1 MDKITVVDHPLVQH
15 KLTLMRDKDQPTA
28 YFRQLLRETA
38 LLLAYEVTRDLP
50 LEIRRIETPIEP
62 MEAPVLAG
70 KKLCFVSVL
79 RAGNGLLEGMLDLLP
94 SARVGHVGLY
104 RDPETLEA
112 VEYYYKVPQDIGER
126 LVIVVDPMLATAN
139 SGIGAN
145 DWLSWSTRCSLRP
158 IQASPQSTVSS
169 RVAPARS
176 SSSACWRRPKESRP
190 SVRRTRMC
198 RCIRPRSTGN
208 STITVTFFRVLETPV
223 TASTAPAESRTRSQ

>member
-1 MDKITVVDHPLVQH
+1 MDSQITIVDHPLVQH
-15 KLTLMRDKDQPTA
+15 KLTLMRDKEQPTA

-50 LEIRRIETPIEP
+50 LETKRIETPIEV
-62 MEAPVLAG
+62 MDAPVLSG

-126 LVIVVDPMLATAN
+126 LVVVVDPMLATAN
-139 SGIGAN
+139 SGIAAVDRLKQGGARQLKFVCLLAAPEGVAAFTAAHPDVPLYTAALDRELN
-145 DWLSWSTRCSLRP
+145 DHGYILPGLGDAGDRIYGTR
-158 IQASPQSTVSS
+158 
-169 RVAPARS
+169 
-176 SSSACWRRPKESRP
+176 
-190 SVRRTRMC
+190 
-198 RCIRPRSTGN
+198 
-208 STITVTFFRVLETPV
+208 
-223 TASTAPAESRTRSQ
+223 

>member
-1 MDKITVVDHPLVQH
+1 MDSQITIVDHPLVQH
-15 KLTLMRDKDQPTA
+15 KLTLMRDKEQPTA

-50 LEIRRIETPIEP
+50 LETKRVETPIEV
-62 MEAPVLAG
+62 MDAPVLAG

-126 LVIVVDPMLATAN
+126 LVIVVDAMLATAN
-139 SGIGAN
+139 SGIAAVDRLKQGGARQLKFVCLLAAPEGVSAFTAAHPDVPLYTAALDRELN
-145 DWLSWSTRCSLRP
+145 DHGYILPGLGDAGDRIYGTR
-158 IQASPQSTVSS
+158 
-169 RVAPARS
+169 
-176 SSSACWRRPKESRP
+176 
-190 SVRRTRMC
+190 
-198 RCIRPRSTGN
+198 
-208 STITVTFFRVLETPV
+208 
-223 TASTAPAESRTRSQ
+223 